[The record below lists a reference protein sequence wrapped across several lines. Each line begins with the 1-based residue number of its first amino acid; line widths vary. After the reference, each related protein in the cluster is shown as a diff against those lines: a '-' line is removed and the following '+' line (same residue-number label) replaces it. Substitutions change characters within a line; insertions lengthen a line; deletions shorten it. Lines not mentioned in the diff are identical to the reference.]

1 MLKVHLVGQFGD
13 GALLDQLLSGRYPS
27 VADEPIKAMFRV
39 AAYAYVGA
47 SVAAP
52 SLKLFLPWV
61 IAKAVHRYRLF
72 FKDLRQLWYPR
83 AG

>member
-1 MLKVHLVGQFGD
+1 VLKVHLVIGQLGD

-39 AAYAYVGA
+39 AAYAYAGA

-52 SLKLFLPWV
+52 SL
-61 IAKAVHRYRLF
+61 
-72 FKDLRQLWYPR
+72 
-83 AG
+83 